1 MLGVESNKFRMR
13 NRLINS
19 FLYYPIDFLL
29 KLPVCVCVCV
39 RVLVEMIWLFLLF
52 SVHGTRLSLTYLFN
66 VISYNKMFFNLN
78 WTKK

>member
-39 RVLVEMIWLFLLF
+39 CASPCRNDL
-52 SVHGTRLSLTYLFN
+52 
-66 VISYNKMFFNLN
+66 VISFV
-78 WTKK
+78 